1 MLEEKD
7 RSAWLVLKDGT
18 AVIEARQRIQNLELS
33 NEPPEVVPEKAGLEP
48 KIVRFEPVLIILRL
62 RVKLRMRLRMDR
74 LKMGGTG
81 GLQRSFPHL
90 ADE

>member
-62 RVKLRMRLRMDR
+62 RMRLRMDR

>member
-7 RSAWLVLKDGT
+7 WSAWLVLKDGT

-62 RVKLRMRLRMDR
+62 RMRLRMDR